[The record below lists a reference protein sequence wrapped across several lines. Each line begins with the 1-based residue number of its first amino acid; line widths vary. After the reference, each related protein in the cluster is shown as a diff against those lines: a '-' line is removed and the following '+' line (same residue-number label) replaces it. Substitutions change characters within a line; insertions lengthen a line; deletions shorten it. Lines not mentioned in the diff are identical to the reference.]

1 MNSNNNIPWSEK
13 YRPDNFESI
22 ILNQYNRQ
30 ILNNIVEYNVIPN
43 LLLHGPPGTG
53 KTTTIINLINTYQ
66 KKYNQ
71 INKSLIIHLNASDD
85 RGIDIIRNTI
95 YNFVTSKNMF
105 VNGVKFVI
113 LDEVDYMTKA
123 AQSALKYL
131 INYNIPN
138 VKYCLICNYISKIDQ
153 ALLNEF
159 CKIKFNN
166 LPYEDIFKYIN
177 NINIKENLKLN
188 ENYISSIIK
197 YYDYDIRSMINH
209 LQLNIFTKNI
219 ILEDKI
225 YEKIYNITK
234 NSKLKFINFYNY
246 ISNIEIKYKISK
258 NTIIKNY
265 LNYILTIKDN
275 LLNSNI
281 LTNLEFII
289 HSLEPYNTDIN
300 IKYIYYL
307 LH

>member
-1 MNSNNNIPWSEK
+1 M
-13 YRPDNFESI
+13 
-22 ILNQYNRQ
+22 
-30 ILNNIVEYNVIPN
+30 
-43 LLLHGPPGTG
+43 
-53 KTTTIINLINTYQ
+53 
-66 KKYNQ
+66 
-71 INKSLIIHLNASDD
+71 
-85 RGIDIIRNTI
+85 
-95 YNFVTSKNMF
+95 NFV
-105 VNGVKFVI
+105 
-113 LDEVDYMTKA
+113 
-123 AQSALKYL
+123 
-131 INYNIPN
+131 
-138 VKYCLICNYISKIDQ
+138 
-153 ALLNEF
+153 
-159 CKIKFNN
+159 
-166 LPYEDIFKYIN
+166 
-177 NINIKENLKLN
+177 KLN